1 MGYRNRLGR
10 VAKHHKDAVSGM
22 TYKQATE
29 YAGEN
34 AAVYRPKWHEELYEI
49 GGIFGFIS
57 EHLTAFYDTF
67 DVSRE
72 CESESEF
79 YILTKE
85 GLKEL
90 IAYYHCIVHEGLKE
104 IAGDENRRQQY
115 VDRKLRHWDQQ
126 AKFNILPYWLDE
138 EDTDGAIVRSW
149 SREYAIFNL
158 VHIYRT
164 FNWDD
169 DYLIYSGW

>member
-1 MGYRNRLGR
+1 MMGYHNRLGR

-22 TYKQATE
+22 TYKQAAE
-29 YAGEN
+29 YAGKN
-34 AAVYRPKWHEELYEI
+34 GAVYRPTWHTELYEI
-49 GGIFGFIS
+49 GKYFSFQS

-67 DVSRE
+67 DVSKE
-72 CESESEF
+72 CESEF

-90 IAYYHCIVHEGLKE
+90 IAYYHSLVHEGLQE
-104 IAGDENRRQQY
+104 IASDENRRQHY
-115 VDRKLRHWDQQ
+115 VDCKLRNWD
-126 AKFNILPYWLDE
+126 AKDKYNILPYWLDE
-138 EDTDGAIVRSW
+138 ENTDGEIVRSW
-149 SREYAIFNL
+149 DMEYAIFNL

-164 FNWDD
+164 FKWDD